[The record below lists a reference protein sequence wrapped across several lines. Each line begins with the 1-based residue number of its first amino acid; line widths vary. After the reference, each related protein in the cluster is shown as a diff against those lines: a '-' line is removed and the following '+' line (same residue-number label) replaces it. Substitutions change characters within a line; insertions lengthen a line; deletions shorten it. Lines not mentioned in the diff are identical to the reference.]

1 MHIKKI
7 VIVGCNNADPD
18 TNVENFQTP
27 LIHSGGSNTNHGGL
41 LRAESV
47 TLSWC
52 LVADDWSLRAGFYT
66 VQISNRLMLA
76 LSLLKKE
83 YELSKLQQKIGK
95 EVRACYTQYPTSAL
109 LHYEYRY
116 SAPAS
121 WYSVTD
127 SSQKSLI
134 DDLQVSAENC
144 FVWPNLFIPS
154 VHWCCW
160 LGSKTGIQPVKHWV
174 VGYWRDYLSGA
185 RCKWFAYSPADV
197 TAAPSS
203 LAPAK
208 SRMVY
213 LSCAGW
219 PRLSWKK
226 GC

>member
-1 MHIKKI
+1 MHMKKI
-7 VIVGCNNADPD
+7 VIVGCTSADPD

-27 LIHSGGSNTNHGGL
+27 LFHSGGSNTNHGGL

-52 LVADDWSLRAGFYT
+52 LVADDWSFRAGFYT

-95 EVRACYTQYPTSAL
+95 EVCACYTQCSTSAL

-121 WYSVTD
+121 WYG
-127 SSQKSLI
+127 SQTSLI
-134 DDLQVSAENC
+134 DNLQVSAENC
-144 FVWPNLFIPS
+144 FVWPSLFTPS
-154 VHWCCW
+154 VLWRSW
-160 LGSKTGIQPVKHWV
+160 LGSKKGIQSVKHWV
-174 VGYWRDYLSGA
+174 AGYWRDYLSGV
-185 RCKWFAYSPADV
+185 RCKWFAYGPANA
-197 TAAPSS
+197 TATPSS
-203 LAPAK
+203 LAPTK

-213 LSCAGW
+213 HSCVGL